1 VETKGLREPAPQ
13 MSQSDHERPMNV
25 TKFTLTARQEAA
37 GRGFCATP
45 GSHFRRNV
53 CAMEGA
59 G

>member
-1 VETKGLREPAPQ
+1 